1 MMSKLK
7 STSGASILLAILL
20 LLLCSVGGSIVLTSA
35 TASSGRLVDLR
46 SREKDYYSV
55 TSSARVIKEE
65 LKDESYKI
73 YREYITDREV
83 FEVEPVGL
91 MKEFLKK
98 ASDYVY
104 DYNISRGDTGFEDR
118 PVYTNEWEIKSS
130 DSAVND
136 VKAKFYMYNDYS
148 IEILLSSGSYS
159 CKLEVPAVTT
169 TYSESIMISPE
180 LIDTRETVEVI
191 WSEGVVTK

>member
-65 LKDESYKI
+65 LKDESYKR
-73 YREYITDREV
+73 YRDV
-83 FEVEPVGL
+83 LEVEPVGL

-191 WSEGVVTK
+191 WSEGVVTKW

>member
-55 TSSARVIKEE
+55 TSSARVIKDE
-65 LKDESYKI
+65 LKDESYKR
-73 YREYITDREV
+73 YRDV
-83 FEVEPVGL
+83 LEVEPVGL

-169 TYSESIMISPE
+169 TYSESIMISSE

>member
-55 TSSARVIKEE
+55 TSSARVIKDE
-65 LKDESYKI
+65 LKDESYKR
-73 YREYITDREV
+73 YRGV
-83 FEVEPVGL
+83 LEVEPVGL

-159 CKLEVPAVTT
+159 CKLEVPAVIT

>member
-1 MMSKLK
+1 MCIFMMSKLK

-55 TSSARVIKEE
+55 TSSARVIKDE
-65 LKDESYKI
+65 LKDESYKR
-73 YREYITDREV
+73 YRDV
-83 FEVEPVGL
+83 LEVEPVGL

-180 LIDTRETVEVI
+180 LIDTRETVEFI

>member
-55 TSSARVIKEE
+55 TSSARVIKDE
-65 LKDESYKI
+65 LKDESYKR
-73 YREYITDREV
+73 YRDV
-83 FEVEPVGL
+83 LEVEPVGL

-159 CKLEVPAVTT
+159 CKLEVPAVKT
-169 TYSESIMISPE
+169 TYPESIMISPE

>member
-55 TSSARVIKEE
+55 TSSARVIKDE
-65 LKDESYKI
+65 LKDESYKR
-73 YREYITDREV
+73 YRDV
-83 FEVEPVGL
+83 LEVEPVGL

-159 CKLEVPAVTT
+159 CKLEVPAVRT

>member
-65 LKDESYKI
+65 LKDESYKR
-73 YREYITDREV
+73 YRDV
-83 FEVEPVGL
+83 LEVEPVGL

-159 CKLEVPAVTT
+159 CKLQVPAVTP
-169 TYSESIMISPE
+169 TYFESIMISPE
-180 LIDTRETVEVI
+180 IIDTRETVEVI

>member
-55 TSSARVIKEE
+55 TSSARVIKDE
-65 LKDESYKI
+65 LKDESYKR
-73 YREYITDREV
+73 YRDV
-83 FEVEPVGL
+83 LEVEPVGL

-118 PVYTNEWEIKSS
+118 RVYTNEWEIKSS

>member
-55 TSSARVIKEE
+55 TSSARVIKDE
-65 LKDESYKI
+65 LKDESYKR
-73 YREYITDREV
+73 YRDV
-83 FEVEPVGL
+83 LEVEPVGL

-159 CKLEVPAVTT
+159 CKLEVPAVIT
-169 TYSESIMISPE
+169 TYSGSIMISPE

>member
-55 TSSARVIKEE
+55 TSSARVIKDE
-65 LKDESYKI
+65 LKDESYKR
-73 YREYITDREV
+73 YRDV
-83 FEVEPVGL
+83 LEVEPVGL

-191 WSEGVVTK
+191 WSEGVVTKW

>member
-55 TSSARVIKEE
+55 TSSARVIKDE
-65 LKDESYKI
+65 LKDESYKR
-73 YREYITDREV
+73 YRGV
-83 FEVEPVGL
+83 LEVEPVGL

-159 CKLEVPAVTT
+159 CKLEVPAVIT

-191 WSEGVVTK
+191 WSEGVVTKW

>member
-55 TSSARVIKEE
+55 TSSARVIKDE
-65 LKDESYKI
+65 LKDESYKR
-73 YREYITDREV
+73 YRDV
-83 FEVEPVGL
+83 LEVEPVGL

-159 CKLEVPAVTT
+159 CKLEVPAVIT
-169 TYSESIMISPE
+169 TYSES
-180 LIDTRETVEVI
+180 TVEVI
-191 WSEGVVTK
+191 WSEGVVTKW

>member
-55 TSSARVIKEE
+55 TSSARVIKDE
-65 LKDESYKI
+65 LKDESYKR
-73 YREYITDREV
+73 YRDV
-83 FEVEPVGL
+83 LEVEPVGL